1 MRISDLS
8 IRRPVLTAVVFIFII
23 IMGLVSL
30 TRLGL
35 DLYPDL
41 NFPVAAVVVNYEG
54 VSPREIENL
63 ITRPVE
69 QAMGTVNNIDHITS
83 ESQPG
88 SALVLV
94 WFKWGTDMSE
104 ATIQMR
110 EKLDRIKPMLPRDAD
125 IPMVLKMD
133 PTQIP
138 VLQMGVTGGK
148 DLAEL
153 QQIVEDKIQPRLERL
168 EGVASVVTTG
178 GFTREILVQLDSNKL
193 QQYGLSSTAIA
204 GVLRQENLS
213 LASGELTDGGKIL
226 FVRTLGELKSIDQ
239 LANLPIPLPQG
250 GTVALQD
257 LGLVKDS
264 HKKIRQY
271 TRINGKPSIGIH
283 ILKQTGTNIVQV
295 ADRVNTELAQLQ
307 QELQDD
313 GIEISVAVDNSKF
326 IRDSINQIK
335 QHSLEG
341 AVLSIVVL
349 LLFLRN
355 WRSTIIVGLAIPI
368 SVVATFVLLY
378 LKGITLNMM
387 SLGGLALG
395 IGRMVD
401 DSIVVLENIYRHRE
415 RGLSLMEAASQGAA
429 EVSNAV
435 IAATLTAIAVF
446 LPMIF
451 VEGIAAELFRQMALT
466 VSFSLLCSLL
476 VSLMLVPMLSS
487 KFLRLE
493 EEKKRHL
500 AWWDRALNWFNRL
513 LSRLDDS
520 YRNLLAWSLDHRKT
534 VVATV
539 LALLL
544 GSGGLVPV
552 LGMEFMPRTDSGEIA
567 VDIKLARGTVL
578 EKTAAVAAYCE
589 QKARELPEARIIF
602 TSVGPS
608 GRGGMVNLSGQ
619 SENAQIRI
627 KVGPRSE
634 RNRSTDEIVEDLR
647 QRIGAVP
654 GAKISIKM
662 SDTNQG
668 GPVGAPI
675 QINIKGQDLE
685 ELARLADEVV
695 KRVKKVPGTR
705 EVESNL
711 EASRPEL
718 QIYLKREVASQYG
731 LTANQV
737 AAAVKQ
743 ALAGDTATR
752 FRTGK
757 DEVDVRLALEDDYGL
772 SLARLSTLPISL
784 AGGGAVS
791 LNQVADLAVNLGPTS
806 IKREENARVV
816 TVSAENVGRDLGSVT
831 EDIKKA
837 LADFRLPPDYVLEYG
852 GQNKEMME
860 SFVSLAQAL
869 LLAVVLVYLVMAAQF
884 ESFLYPFIIMFSLPT
899 TFIGVVAGLALT
911 GRAFSV
917 NAFIGVI
924 MLVGIVVSNAIVLVD
939 YINILRERGQERR
952 QAILTAGHTRLRPIL
967 MTTLTTVLG
976 MIPLALGIGEGAEA
990 EAPLATVVVGGLT
1003 TSTLLTLVFV
1013 PVVYTLFDD
1022 LRGWRWIKA
1031 KLGRDFREV
1040 KN

>member
-23 IMGLVSL
+23 IMGLVSV

-54 VSPREIENL
+54 VGPQEIENL

-88 SALVLV
+88 SSLVLV

-104 ATIQMR
+104 AAIQMR
-110 EKLDRIKPMLPRDAD
+110 EKLDRIKPVLPRDAD
-125 IPMVLKMD
+125 TPMVLKMD

-138 VLQMGVTGGK
+138 ILQLGVTGGK
-148 DLAEL
+148 DLADL

-178 GFTREILVQLDSNKL
+178 GYTREILVQLDSNKL
-193 QQYGLSSTAIA
+193 QQYGLNSTQIA
-204 GVLRQENLS
+204 GILRQENLS

-226 FVRTLGELKSIDQ
+226 FVRTLGEFRSIDQ

-250 GTVALQD
+250 GTIALKD
-257 LGLVKDS
+257 LALVKDS
-264 HKKIRQY
+264 NKKVRQY

-295 ADRVNTELAQLQ
+295 ADRVNAELEQLQ
-307 QELQDD
+307 KELKAD
-313 GIEISVAVDNSKF
+313 GVQISIAVDNSKF

-341 AVLSIVVL
+341 AVLSIIVL

-368 SVVATFVLLY
+368 SVVSTFVLLY

-415 RGLSLMEAASQGAA
+415 RGLSLIEAARQGAA

-487 KFLRLE
+487 RFLRLE
-493 EEKKRHL
+493 QEKNRHVV
-500 AWWDRALNWFNRL
+500 WWDRMLNWFSAG
-513 LSRLDDS
+513 LSKLDDR
-520 YRNLLAWSLDHRKT
+520 YRDLLAWSLGHRKT
-534 VVATV
+534 VV
-539 LALLL
+539 LLVIGL
-544 GSGGLVPV
+544 LVASGALVPV
-552 LGMEFMPRTDSGEIA
+552 IGMEFMPKTDTGEIA
-567 VDIKLARGTVL
+567 VDIKLAKGTIL
-578 EKTAAVAAYCE
+578 EKTAAVAEYCE
-589 QKARELPEARIIF
+589 QKARELPETKVIF

-627 KVGPRSE
+627 KVGARSE
-634 RNRSTDEIVEDLR
+634 RQRSTDEIVEDLR
-647 QRIGAVP
+647 RRIGVVP
-654 GAKISIKM
+654 GAKISVKM
-662 SDTNQG
+662 SDASQG
-668 GPVGAPI
+668 GPAGAPI

-695 KRVKKVPGTR
+695 KRVKQVPGTR

-718 QIYLKREVASQYG
+718 QIYLKREVAAQYG
-731 LTANQV
+731 LTATQV
-737 AAAVKQ
+737 ASAVHQ
-743 ALAGDTATR
+743 ALAGETATR

-757 DEVDVRLALEDDYGL
+757 DEIDVRLALEDSYAESLGRLAALPL
-772 SLARLSTLPISL
+772 SLP
-784 AGGGAVS
+784 GGGVVA
-791 LNQVADLAVNLGPTS
+791 LGQVADLSVTMGPTS

-831 EDIKKA
+831 KDIQKA
-837 LADFRLPPDYVLEYG
+837 LADLRLPPDYTLEYG
-852 GQNKEMME
+852 GQNKEMMQ
-860 SFVSLAQAL
+860 SFASLAQAL
-869 LLAVVLVYLVMAAQF
+869 VLAIILVYLVMAAQF

-939 YINILRERGQERR
+939 YINILRERGKDRWT
-952 QAILTAGHTRLRPIL
+952 AILEAGHTRLRPIL

-1003 TSTLLTLVFV
+1003 TSTILTLVFV

-1022 LRGWRWIKA
+1022 VRNWRFKKSKI
-1031 KLGRDFREV
+1031 GGNYHES